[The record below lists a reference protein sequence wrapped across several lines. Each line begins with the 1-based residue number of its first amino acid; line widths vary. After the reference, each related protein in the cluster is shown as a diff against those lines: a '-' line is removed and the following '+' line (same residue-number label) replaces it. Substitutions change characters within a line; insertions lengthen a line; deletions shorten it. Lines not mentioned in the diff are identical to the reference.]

1 MEVLKKQVQ
10 SLTMHQKKLEAELQQ
25 IEEKFEGKK
34 RKFIESSE
42 QFQEE
47 LKKHCRPAVDE
58 ETLQKMVERQY
69 EILKKERMKLTED
82 LMAKTEDNSPVDGQ
96 NSVTVVH
103 ENGHN
108 KTEVM
113 EIDRQSAPEKQGT
126 TVQPPQPQPAHPDGS
141 KSTPSE
147 QQHTRPLSNSFQP
160 PHADSSQ
167 SPPHQ
172 PPAEHSQQE
181 MAHGMTSQTIHPHP
195 ATPQPHPALPPA
207 ATGAHNPQN
216 VIGSSMPHTP
226 AGHMSPGH
234 GAAATQH
241 QPPIMS
247 GSQVP
252 AQYVQQYGPS
262 PAQTRGP
269 PPSGHSGYSSYPS
282 PSGPQQQPSTGV
294 YPPPQ
299 QGGLPSHHQPY
310 PPPTQSSYGPPPPQ
324 QGLHPYYHHP
334 QPYPPQQHYPLQQP
348 QGHLPGSG
356 RSVTG
361 YPPVNPLQQSQQQS
375 QPSPQQQQQQQ
386 VQGPPQIISDSTGE
400 VQNYANEGPNV
411 AVEGQNDD
419 RRDTKASEQEDK

>member
-299 QGGLPSHHQPY
+299 QG
-310 PPPTQSSYGPPPPQ
+310 
-324 QGLHPYYHHP
+324 
-334 QPYPPQQHYPLQQP
+334 
-348 QGHLPGSG
+348 SG